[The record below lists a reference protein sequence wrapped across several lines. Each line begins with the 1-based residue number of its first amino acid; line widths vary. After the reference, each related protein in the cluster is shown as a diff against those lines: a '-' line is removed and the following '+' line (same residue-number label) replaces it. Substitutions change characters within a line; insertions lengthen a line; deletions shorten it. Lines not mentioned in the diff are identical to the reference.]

1 MAPQGAAHGASAQN
15 NPGPACSFHLWRLVY
30 LPAEVGRSIIRFDVD
45 GHWDREIGSLGPTHA
60 ALAGRDLLDAPRPA
74 GRRASRGWHGG
85 TLHCTHHCR
94 RFVSRPVG
102 SAGSGTG
109 AGAVPFRAESPR
121 RCTKRES
128 GRGEETGVV
137 SVISVILLVPARCRL
152 GAVTGIALLLEALL
166 RRRHEWNRRAT

>member
-85 TLHCTHHCR
+85 TLHCTPLQAIRLAPCWLSGQWNWSRGRAFSRRVAEKVHEKGERTRRGNGR
-94 RFVSRPVG
+94 RFGHFGHFAR
-102 SAGSGTG
+102 AGS
-109 AGAVPFRAESPR
+109 
-121 RCTKRES
+121 
-128 GRGEETGVV
+128 
-137 SVISVILLVPARCRL
+137 VPARCR
-152 GAVTGIALLLEALL
+152 G
-166 RRRHEWNRRAT
+166 RNRNRSSS